1 MTSISEEMLQY
12 IIHSESFNG
21 ITTKYLRFGINIIII
36 IKKLQCHSEENIQY
50 HNSANDSHKGI
61 S

>member
-21 ITTKYLRFGINIIII
+21 ITRKYLRFGIKIIII
-36 IKKLQCHSEENIQY
+36 IKNFNAIQKKIYNIIIQPMT
-50 HNSANDSHKGI
+50 HMKE
-61 S
+61 